1 MKSTDFHPFLKNYES
16 KHPTIKVNKEQTV
29 STFVMEKSYL
39 LLRVDIDAETEAEAE
54 ANAQKDPE
62 IVQVVYQGKQ
72 NTSAEF
78 VYDGKQ
84 NEFVRKEEKVM
95 FGFRTVSKPRVFY
108 NVFMSDV
115 DVDCFFYDYTSE
127 PEW

>member
-1 MKSTDFHPFLKNYES
+1 M
-16 KHPTIKVNKEQTV
+16 
-29 STFVMEKSYL
+29 L
-39 LLRVDIDAETEAEAE
+39 LT
-54 ANAQKDPE
+54 ANAS
-62 IVQVVYQGKQ
+62 IA
-72 NTSAEF
+72 NTRQSRLESEHSR
-78 VYDGKQ
+78 K

-108 NVFMSDV
+108 NVFMSDM